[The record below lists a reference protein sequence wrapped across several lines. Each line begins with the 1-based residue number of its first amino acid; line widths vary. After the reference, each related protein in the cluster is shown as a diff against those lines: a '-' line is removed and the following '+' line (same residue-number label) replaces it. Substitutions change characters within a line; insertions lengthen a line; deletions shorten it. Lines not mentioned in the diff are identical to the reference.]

1 MTRGEKGD
9 AYIDVYNN
17 YAKTN
22 KQTKTFF
29 KD

>member
-22 KQTKTFF
+22 KQTNKNVF
-29 KD
+29 